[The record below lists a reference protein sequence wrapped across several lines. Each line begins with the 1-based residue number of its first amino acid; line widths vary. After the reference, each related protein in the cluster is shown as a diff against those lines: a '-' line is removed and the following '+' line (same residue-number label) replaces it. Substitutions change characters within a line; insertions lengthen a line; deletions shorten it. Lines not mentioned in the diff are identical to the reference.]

1 VGLLATLGAAGL
13 LGLSAWLNPAGEGH
27 GTHTQIGLPP
37 CSWAAKLDA
46 PCATCGMTT
55 AFSHAANGDLITA
68 AMTQPMG
75 MLLALATA
83 VTLWAGLYQA
93 LTGVRLDRL
102 VARLVRRRAIIL
114 IGSIFLAS
122 WAFKYLTWTGF
133 TL

>member
-1 VGLLATLGAAGL
+1 MGLIAAAGAAGL

-55 AFSHAANGDLITA
+55 AFSHAANGDLLTS

-75 MLLALATA
+75 MLLAVTSA

-93 LTGVRLDRL
+93 VAGVRLDRL
-102 VARLVRRRAIIL
+102 VARLVRRRAVIL
-114 IGSIFLAS
+114 VAALFLGS
-122 WAFKYLTWTGF
+122 WAFKYLTWSGF